1 MTKYVHSRVKYL
13 YWFILSKTENIK
25 KNDGS
30 FCLKDESLLKF
41 LIFKESSQ
49 KIPFEFFLLA
59 HYVWLSG
66 KRGAGVSGYGVPG
79 CGKHGVWGKTRG
91 LSGKHGVSVENTGSK
106 WKVAI
111 LLFQIAMKINQRET
125 RFFEHESE
133 LNIS

>member
-1 MTKYVHSRVKYL
+1 MFTAALSIF

-30 FCLKDESLLKF
+30 FCLKDKSLLKF

-49 KIPFEFFLLA
+49 KIPFEFVLLA

-91 LSGKHGVSVENTGSK
+91 LSGKP
-106 WKVAI
+106 
-111 LLFQIAMKINQRET
+111 INQQST
-125 RFFEHESE
+125 RGLSGKSQFCYFK
-133 LNIS
+133 LQ